1 MTAAPS
7 ESPLSQL
14 PSSQPQLTRHVTS
27 GGARIYTVSVNA
39 FPHLSANVFLIVVG
53 NAAAPSY
60 TALLDTGSHDP
71 GSTQGLARGLEAI
84 REQHAEA
91 WSWDMLSRV
100 VISHVHPDH
109 LAGLPFVQT
118 LTDAPTAAHALDV
131 ANIQNPE
138 AARDA
143 AMLRTEALLAWAG
156 IGGAGADVS
165 GIGEDY
171 TTRFRN
177 RARNLMLPRAARIDT
192 ALHGGELLDGQ
203 FEVIH
208 TPGHAGGQVC
218 LRLHDTL
225 LCADHLLPHNSPPLM
240 PERAHVGG
248 GLANYLV
255 SLSRIEALE
264 DVTLALGG
272 HGGPMPN
279 WRGRIRQLRER
290 YQDKLQA
297 VLDAADQPVTVH
309 DLTLRLY
316 PDISRV
322 QALLLLDQTGAL
334 AEYLA
339 ATGQLREQETD
350 GQASLFQRV

>member
-7 ESPLSQL
+7 ESS
-14 PSSQPQLTRHVTS
+14 PSSPQLTRHVTS
-27 GGARIYTVSVNA
+27 GGARIYTVGVNA

-53 NAAAPSY
+53 DAAAPSY
-60 TALLDTGSHDP
+60 TALLDTGGHDA
-71 GSTQGLARGLEAI
+71 GSTGGLALGLEAV
-84 REQHAEA
+84 REQYGEA
-91 WSWDMLSRV
+91 WSWETLSRV

-118 LTDAPTAAHALDV
+118 LTAAPTAAHALDV
-131 ANIQNPE
+131 ATIRNPE

-143 AMLRTEALLAWAG
+143 AIPGTEALLAWAG
-156 IGGAGADVS
+156 IES
-165 GIGEDY
+165 DY
-171 TTRFRN
+171 ATRFRN

-192 ALHGGELLDGQ
+192 VLHGGESLDGH

-208 TPGHAGGQVC
+208 TPGHAGGHIC
-218 LRLHDTL
+218 LRLHDIL

-248 GLANYLV
+248 GLAHYLA
-255 SLSRIEALE
+255 SLDCVEALE
-264 DVTLALGG
+264 GVTLALGG
-272 HGGPMPN
+272 HGGPMPD
-279 WRGRIRQLRER
+279 WRGRIWQLRER

-297 VLDAADQPVTVH
+297 VLDAADQPATVQA
-309 DLTLRLY
+309 LTLTLY
-316 PDISRV
+316 PNISRV

-339 ATGQLREQETD
+339 ATGRLHEQAVA
-350 GQASLFQRV
+350 GRASLFQRVQQGKKG